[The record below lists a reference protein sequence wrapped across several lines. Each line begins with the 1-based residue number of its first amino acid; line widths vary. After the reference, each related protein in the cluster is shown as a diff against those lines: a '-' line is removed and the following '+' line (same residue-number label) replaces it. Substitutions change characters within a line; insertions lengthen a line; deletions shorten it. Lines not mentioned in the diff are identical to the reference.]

1 MRIISVF
8 LTALLDSYF
17 YAKIERYRKSSL
29 AVQVLFKKTLS
40 TYLQGKNSAR
50 NTHRYVLEC
59 WASRKI
65 GRHNA
70 HPEVY
75 CETQLGILLCVQDMS
90 EGTPKSLPI
99 AVIGFEKPADYLVVT
114 QVEEMKG
121 TEKYL
126 SPLNWEKLLYDMV
139 CMFGQELGAREVR
152 VVPPDL
158 VPNNPFGTRYSGP
171 ELPGDVSKR
180 IADMI
185 VRRFKKVPETC
196 GFGWDDCT
204 STRVHVLQR

>member
-1 MRIISVF
+1 MRIISAF
-8 LTALLDSYF
+8 LRALLDSYF

-29 AVQVLFKKTLS
+29 AVQVLFKKSLS

-50 NTHRYVLEC
+50 NTHRYMLEC

-65 GRHNA
+65 GRHKA

-75 CETQLGILLCVQDMS
+75 CETQLGIVLCVQDRS

-99 AVIGFEKPADYLVVT
+99 AVIGFDKPADYLVVT
-114 QVEEMKG
+114 QVEEMRG

-139 CMFGQELGAREVR
+139 GVFAKELGVKEVR
-152 VVPPDL
+152 VLRPDL
-158 VPNNPFGTRYSGP
+158 SPHNPFGIRYSGP
-171 ELPGDVSKR
+171 DLSDMDSKR
-180 IADMI
+180 NAEKI
-185 VRRFKKVPETC
+185 VRRFRKVPETC
-196 GFGWDDCT
+196 GFGWDDGT
-204 STRVHVLQR
+204 YTRRLVLQR